1 MIKLNLQNLQIVR
14 KKSGFSYQDMASEL
28 GVTFQAY
35 WMIEN
40 GKRGLSYEMAVKI
53 AKVLNMKP
61 DEIFL
66 SLDLTTS

>member
-1 MIKLNLQNLQIVR
+1 MNLQNLQSVR
-14 KKSGFSYQDMASEL
+14 NKLGFSYQDMATKL
-28 GVTFQAY
+28 GISFQAY

-53 AKVLNMKP
+53 AKILDKTP

-66 SLDLTTS
+66 TKDLTVG

>member
-1 MIKLNLQNLQIVR
+1 MNLQNLQIIR
-14 KKSGFSYQDMASEL
+14 TKRGLSYQDMATRL
-28 GVTFQAY
+28 GITLQAY

-53 AKVLNMKP
+53 AKILDKTP

-66 SLDLTTS
+66 I